1 MSAAPPQS
9 LSALLDVLH
18 ADYAENIN
26 RAVAEGQDRRVND
39 LASSYDRE
47 ATEMV
52 ARYEHKEHLLPLKRP
67 VTKRPSLVKRIF
79 VRR

>member
-26 RAVAEGQDRRVND
+26 RAVAEGQDRRVAD
-39 LASSYDRE
+39 LASDYDRE

-52 ARYEHKEHLLPLKRP
+52 ARYEQKEHLLPLNRP
-67 VTKRPSLVKRIF
+67 VTKRPSFIKRIF
-79 VRR
+79 NR